1 MDYVFGIFF
10 LIIILCLDIIHMY
23 FRYVRGNEHL
33 DQYRH
38 LRHQMLSHS
47 GLKHKYMSDS
57 WLVNVLEVEL
67 WKEE

>member
-1 MDYVFGIFF
+1 M
-10 LIIILCLDIIHMY
+10 
-23 FRYVRGNEHL
+23 RGNEHL

-57 WLVNVLEVEL
+57 WLVNVLEAGGALEGRVKKRKRPRAMRESAVR
-67 WKEE
+67 KSVS

>member
-1 MDYVFGIFF
+1 MYSAFF
-10 LIIILCLDIIHMY
+10 FYYYYFVSRYNTY